1 MASDRLKLSAE
12 LLDYLLPI
20 LPPALLGAKNSA
32 GSTPLH
38 WAALNSQLG
47 AACKLVGHPGSP
59 GIDLIDMKNNAG
71 RSPLAEAELAGWEEG
86 AKWMVEVMKLDE
98 AVTADED
105 ERPVDA
111 TTDVEIE
118 IEDADGQVARM
129 SLGKPGDRPQDPTSV

>member
-20 LPPALLGAKNSA
+20 LPPALLGAKNDA

-47 AACKLVGHPGSP
+47 VARKLVGHPGSP
-59 GIDLIDMKNNAG
+59 GVDLIDMKNNAG

-86 AKWMVEVMKLDE
+86 AKWMVEVMKLDS
-98 AVTADED
+98 AVTAE
-105 ERPVDA
+105 EGLPADA

-129 SLGKPGDRPQDPTSV
+129 SLGKPDDRPQDPTSV